1 MWKEKLEEII
11 ELAEENSDLIS
22 YKISEEFIKK
32 YDNYV
37 VFGASAGGAKTKEFL
52 DKLGKN
58 VVYFVDN
65 DINKKGKEFLGKIV
79 KHPSEILF
87 FDNKVIIAS
96 MWWYDIKK
104 QLEEHYGLL
113 GNIEFFLAPFVFI
126 ENGDMELKNTQKKF
140 FDLLKL
146 NFYNYLQIFDLLED
160 DASRV
165 LYFRVLKGR
174 VFYGKNLIWPPMPKV
189 EYNQYFHPKVKPE
202 DDDIIVDAG
211 AYIGDTI
218 EEIIKQNINYKK
230 IYAFEPD
237 NQNYSKLIENTKKY
251 DNIFC
256 NKFGLWKQSDKLH
269 FIADGTGESTITDNF
284 NEANQTIDVISLDE
298 FFKDKEKPTL
308 IKMDIEGAELEALYG
323 TKEIITK
330 YKPKLQICIYHKPEH
345 LWQIPMLLKD
355 WVKEYKLYIGHHSFD
370 FTDTVLYA
378 KV

>member
-113 GNIEFFLAPFVFI
+113 GNIEFFLAPFLFI
-126 ENGDMELKNTQKKF
+126 GNMELENTQKRF
-140 FDLLKL
+140 FPHLKL
-146 NFYNYLQIFDLLED
+146 NLNKYLQIFDLLED

-202 DDDIIVDAG
+202 DNDIIVDAG

-237 NQNYSKLIENTKKY
+237 NENYSKLIENTKKY

-269 FIADGTGESTITDNF
+269 FIADGTGGSTITDNF

-355 WVKEYKLYIGHHSFD
+355 WVKEYKLYIGHHRFD
-370 FTDTVLYA
+370 FGDTVLYA

>member
-37 VFGASAGGAKTKEFL
+37 VFGASVGGARTKEFL

-113 GNIEFFLAPFVFI
+113 GNIEFFLAPFLFI
-126 ENGDMELKNTQKKF
+126 GNMELENTQKRF
-140 FDLLKL
+140 LPHLKL
-146 NFYNYLQIFDLLED
+146 NLNNYLQIFDLLED
-160 DASRV
+160 DTSRV
-165 LYFRVLKGR
+165 LYFRILKGR
-174 VFYGKNLIWPPMPKV
+174 VFSVKNLIWPPVLKV

-237 NQNYSKLIENTKKY
+237 NENYSKLIENTKKY

-256 NKFGLWKQSDKLH
+256 NKFGLWNQTDKLH
-269 FIADGTGESTITDNF
+269 FISDGTVGSSITDNL

-308 IKMDIEGAELEALYG
+308 IKMDIEGAELEALTG
-323 TKEIITK
+323 AKEIITK

>member
-189 EYNQYFHPKVKPE
+189 EYNQYLHPKVKPE
-202 DDDIIVDAG
+202 DNDIIVDAG

-218 EEIIKQNINYKK
+218 EKIIKQNINYKK

-256 NKFGLWKQSDKLH
+256 NKFGLWKQSDQLH
-269 FIADGTGESTITDNF
+269 FIADGTDESTITDNF
-284 NEANQTIDVISLDE
+284 NEANQTIDVVSLDE

-330 YKPKLQICIYHKPEH
+330 YKPKLQICIYHKTEH
-345 LWQIPMLLKD
+345 LWQIPILLKD

-370 FTDTVLYA
+370 FRETVLYV